1 MPRQTFPPGPK
12 GSGLLGISPLRNA
25 RPLEMFTG
33 WARQYGD
40 VASWRTFH
48 YRIYLLN
55 HPDDIETVL
64 VTRSRSFI
72 KGRGMQANRELFGN
86 GLLLSEGDSWLTQ
99 RR

>member
-64 VTRSRSFI
+64 ATRSRNFI
-72 KGRGMQANRELFGN
+72 KGRGMQANLVRFGK
-86 GLLLSEGDSWLTQ
+86 LCLASEGSFWLRQ
-99 RR
+99 V